1 MLENFNGDWIN
12 AGPERKAIYT
22 NLDPGEYVFR
32 VKASN
37 NDGIW
42 NEQGTAVRII
52 ITPPFWNTWWF
63 LAIVLAMITLAAYII
78 LSNRRKT
85 EIKKI
90 VARKREELNQMQL
103 EFFTNIS
110 HEVRTPL
117 TLITGPLEKLM
128 KDGTQAEAQP
138 YYRLMHKNA
147 QRLLALINE
156 LMDFRKVEEG
166 ILKLRAMPGSLSS
179 FLKEIAEEFDELAV
193 QKHIRFE
200 TKGLEQ
206 QEELWFDRQVLE
218 KIVLNLLYNSFK
230 YTSGEGHIGVELLA
244 SLQEFKP
251 KYKNELIIRNE
262 YRAKSYRYIRVW
274 DTGIGISKESIQ
286 HLFERYYRVNDTH
299 LGSGIGLAFVKSL
312 TALHKGDIYVY
323 SERKQGTEI
332 IIGLP
337 ADKQDYSFKERWLE
351 TEKNNTHLES
361 ISGAFD
367 LPAITE
373 PVHVNAKDI
382 RNRNYHILV
391 VDDNDEL
398 RNFLK
403 ENLESYYNISEAQ
416 NGLVALNF
424 ANR

>member
-1 MLENFNGDWIN
+1 M
-12 AGPERKAIYT
+12 
-22 NLDPGEYVFR
+22 
-32 VKASN
+32 
-37 NDGIW
+37 
-42 NEQGTAVRII
+42 
-52 ITPPFWNTWWF
+52 
-63 LAIVLAMITLAAYII
+63 
-78 LSNRRKT
+78 
-85 EIKKI
+85 
-90 VARKREELNQMQL
+90 
-103 EFFTNIS
+103 
-110 HEVRTPL
+110 
-117 TLITGPLEKLM
+117 
-128 KDGTQAEAQP
+128 
-138 YYRLMHKNA
+138 
-147 QRLLALINE
+147 
-156 LMDFRKVEEG
+156 
-166 ILKLRAMPGSLSS
+166 
-179 FLKEIAEEFDELAV
+179 
-193 QKHIRFE
+193 
-200 TKGLEQ
+200 
-206 QEELWFDRQVLE
+206 
-218 KIVLNLLYNSFK
+218 
-230 YTSGEGHIGVELLA
+230 
-244 SLQEFKP
+244 
-251 KYKNELIIRNE
+251 IIRNE

-351 TEKNNTHLES
+351 TEKNNTHLET

-382 RNRNYHILV
+382 RNRNYHRLV